1 MLKHV
6 HRKQQAFK
14 NYVGKPDMK
23 KVVSV
28 DGMAVLSRWIQNFRL
43 LRRGYVQDSENVTTF
58 RRNLDFCFYGRT
70 CLPQAGGSIHRNA
83 GTVTMYP
90 ATHLHTQKTTILFLY
105 WILHT

>member
-28 DGMAVLSRWIQNFRL
+28 DGMAVLSR
-43 LRRGYVQDSENVTTF
+43 
-58 RRNLDFCFYGRT
+58 
-70 CLPQAGGSIHRNA
+70 
-83 GTVTMYP
+83 
-90 ATHLHTQKTTILFLY
+90 
-105 WILHT
+105 